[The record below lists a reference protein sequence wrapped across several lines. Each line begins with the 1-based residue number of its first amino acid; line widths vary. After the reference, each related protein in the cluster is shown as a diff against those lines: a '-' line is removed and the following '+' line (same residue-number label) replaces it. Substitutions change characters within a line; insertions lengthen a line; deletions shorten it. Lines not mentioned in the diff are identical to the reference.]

1 MNGGGG
7 MSLYLYLL
15 FSLFPLNEF
24 LIFLFCSH
32 SLSGFRGA
40 GRFLVYFLNFSCF
53 TLLMERSLFLFSF
66 LFFFNM

>member
-7 MSLYLYLL
+7 MSFYLYLL
-15 FSLFPLNEF
+15 FSLFPLNAF
-24 LIFLFCSH
+24 LIFLFCSR
-32 SLSGFRGA
+32 SLFGFRA